1 MLLLT
6 GLVSYGLLAI
16 RIALGAIFLYHGVP
30 KLKSPKELAGAAG
43 LPMWFAFLIGLGET
57 VSGLLSLIG
66 FLTELAAIFLVVVM
80 LGALYYKILKW
91 KTPFS
96 AYNQMGW
103 EFDLILLA
111 AALILFLGGAGSLS
125 VDALIGLWP

>member
-6 GLVSYGLLAI
+6 GLASYCLLAV
-16 RIALGAIFLYHGVP
+16 RTALGAIFLYHGVP

-57 VSGLLSLIG
+57 VGGILSLAG
-66 FLTELAAIFLVVVM
+66 FLTELAAIFLAVVM
-80 LGALYYKILKW
+80 LGALYYKIFKW
-91 KTPFS
+91 KAPFS

-111 AALILFLGGAGSLS
+111 ATLVLIFSGAGSLS
-125 VDALIGLWP
+125 VDSVLKIWP